1 MRSCLVPRSAGVR
14 RRRGF
19 SITELLVAIA
29 IAGVLTAIAIPSFQS
44 VFMSMRLTSYA
55 NELVATTMLARSTAI
70 NQNAPVVMCQSA
82 DGATCGNGSNWEAG
96 YVVLCSSND
105 SKVCTNTPGPSATRI
120 VLKSQ
125 ARAANGWKIT
135 GAGGASSIQFESSGS
150 GATTASL
157 TICRALPLGTNE
169 RVVRVSPTGRS
180 SVSKTSDGVC
190 S

>member
-1 MRSCLVPRSAGVR
+1 MHSCLLHGHAGVR

-19 SITELLVAIA
+19 SITELMVAIA

-44 VFMSMRLTSYA
+44 VLMSMRLTSYA

-70 NQNAPVVMCQSA
+70 NQNAPVVMCQSS

-96 YVVLCSSND
+96 YVVLCTSND

-135 GAGGASSIQFESSGS
+135 GASSIQFESSGS

-157 TICRALPLGTNE
+157 IVCRSQPLGTNE
-169 RVVRVSPTGRS
+169 RVVRISPTGRS
-180 SVSKTSDGVC
+180 SVSKTADGVC